1 MLKSV
6 FVPINQAGWPFIIIF
21 AGISVALVFLW
32 KPLGLVGA
40 ILTLWCIY
48 FFRDPPRVT
57 PTKEGLVV
65 SPADG
70 YLLKIENTLPPDE
83 LELGDKPLNKISIF
97 MNVFDVHVNRIPI
110 TGKISQLA
118 YRPGKFVNASL
129 DKASKFNERQCIKI
143 TTPAGYELGVIQI
156 AGLIARRIKCDA
168 KLNQSV
174 NSGERFGLIRFGSR
188 VDLYLPNDVPT
199 LVVVGQKVIGGETV
213 IADFSSEETSR
224 IGEVR

>member
-21 AGISVALVFLW
+21 AGISVALVFFW

-70 YLLKIENTLPPDE
+70 HLLKIENTLPPEE
-83 LELGDKPLNKISIF
+83 LDLGDKPLNKISIF

-110 TGKISQLA
+110 TGKIAQLA
-118 YRPGKFVNASL
+118 YRPGKFINASL

-143 TTPAGYELGVIQI
+143 ITPEGYELGVSQI

-174 NSGERFGLIRFGSR
+174 ISGERFGLIRFGSR
-188 VDLYLPNDVPT
+188 VDLYLPKDLPI
-199 LVVVGQKVIGGETV
+199 LVLAGQKMIGGETV

-224 IGEVR
+224 VGEVR

>member
-1 MLKSV
+1 
-6 FVPINQAGWPFIIIF
+6 
-21 AGISVALVFLW
+21 
-32 KPLGLVGA
+32 
-40 ILTLWCIY
+40 
-48 FFRDPPRVT
+48 
-57 PTKEGLVV
+57 
-65 SPADG
+65 
-70 YLLKIENTLPPDE
+70 
-83 LELGDKPLNKISIF
+83 

-118 YRPGKFVNASL
+118 YSPGKFVNASL
-129 DKASKFNERQCIKI
+129 DKASIFNERQSIKI